1 MSNFNSD
8 LFFGILIGF
17 IAYIL
22 LYIGKGIQKYAITGL
37 QTDKTLKSKH
47 SGVWIFGTV
56 LTVSFMG
63 LQWVALAVF
72 HANVNIIAPF
82 EGVGL
87 ISLLIFS
94 FFVLKEKMDKWEMG
108 GTLLIITGTILITVF
123 YAEPIDLLYTDFN
136 WVFFLII
143 LGAFIVPIGVLSYL
157 AFRKPSKLKGII
169 LGLSAGSFMAFQT
182 ISKRITDIPELALG
196 FTFVTFALAALTLG
210 YTQFAFTMAK
220 ANIVVLSFASIS
232 IILTSVLGY
241 FAINEGILPAQIGGI
256 GCIVVGIILMNIFQK
271 DEELKEEEENQN
283 TSLSIAE

>member
-1 MSNFNSD
+1 MCAFNSD
-8 LFFGILIGF
+8 LFFGILIGL

-22 LYIGKGIQKYAITGL
+22 LYLGKGIQKYAITGL
-37 QTDKTLKSKH
+37 QEDKTLKSKH

-94 FFVLKEKMDKWEMG
+94 YFVLKEKLNRWEFA
-108 GTLLIITGTILITVF
+108 GTILIIAGTVVITVF
-123 YAEPIDLLYTDFN
+123 YGEPIALIKSDFN
-136 WVFFLII
+136 LMVYLIT
-143 LGAFIVPIGVLSYL
+143 LGAFTVPIVILSYL
-157 AFRKPSKLKGII
+157 AFKNPSKIKGIL
-169 LGLSAGSFMAFQT
+169 LGLSAGTFMAFQT
-182 ISKRITDIPELALG
+182 ISKRITDIPELALI
-196 FTFVTFALAALTLG
+196 FTFVTFTLAALTLG

-220 ANIVVLSFASIS
+220 ANIVVLSFASVS

-241 FAINEGILPAQIGGI
+241 FSINENILPAQIGGI
-256 GCIVVGIILMNIFQK
+256 CCVIVGIILMNIFQK
-271 DEELKEEEENQN
+271 DEKKERDKEVKTLQ
-283 TSLSIAE
+283 L